1 MTETQ
6 FLDPNSPDGQ
16 KVTACENALEALL
29 NHVGYNIWM
38 TSVVAT
44 MAKSQAKAS
53 PQEFDA
59 YVKKVGDMLWTQ
71 HRYDV
76 ALIKPKLV
84 S

>member
-1 MTETQ
+1 MSAV
-6 FLDPNSPDGQ
+6 LS
-16 KVTACENALEALL
+16 
-29 NHVGYNIWM
+29 
-38 TSVVAT
+38 T
-44 MAKSQAKAS
+44 MAKSQAQAS

-59 YVKKVGDMLWTQ
+59 YVKKLGDMLWTQ